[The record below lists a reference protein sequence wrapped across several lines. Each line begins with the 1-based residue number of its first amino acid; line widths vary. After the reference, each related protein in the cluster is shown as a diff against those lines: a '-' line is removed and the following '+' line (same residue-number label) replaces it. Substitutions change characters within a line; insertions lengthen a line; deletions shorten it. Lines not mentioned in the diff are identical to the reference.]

1 MNDAAVFYDIWVDL
15 SSKSGGC
22 QLTTAIRL
30 GVCGDAYDIIVFT
43 IATATA
49 VTIVNWVES

>member
-1 MNDAAVFYDIWVDL
+1 L

-49 VTIVNWVES
+49 VTIVNWIES